1 MNIDTLK
8 KNRMLLNLVNKEL
21 TYMATKLTTNK
32 QEEDKYKMLEE
43 LRRNLERTISMQ
55 LFQD

>member
-1 MNIDTLK
+1 MNPEILER
-8 KNRMLLNLVNKEL
+8 NRMLLNLVNKEI
-21 TYMATKLTTNK
+21 AITNK
-32 QEEDKYKMLEE
+32 QEEDKYNMLEE